1 MRFKKPYIYT
11 KPSFSGGLFLFAR
24 SPVKNLCKRCQSAVK
39 ALAKSD
45 ASSAETLY
53 IEPFL
58 PIKKNV
64 KNFSQQY

>member
-39 ALAKSD
+39 ALAKSG
-45 ASSAETLY
+45 AASAETLY